1 MSLLDSLNIGSQPG
15 QVPWWQ
21 VLAMNLPKVAGAA
34 LSAAGPGT
42 GGGMLGAGLTGI
54 GDVIG
59 GLSQAGAQHQSN
71 QRLGALLGKS
81 LPPPQ
86 AATEAGKEGIDI
98 GQYFDLF
105 KKMQPD
111 PKELVEAV
119 SPSGQNMFVPRAAGP
134 LPQGAQFGDLY
145 KQDKQQNFEIDR
157 TKYVQ
162 SSEDARAQANRALHE
177 QQHQEDLV
185 QRARLTGDE
194 IGAANARAAAGRAQ
208 QTALKLL
215 EIANRPKPQ
224 SELDKYLGKPAAEGF
239 NLIDPTTNQQLGPEA
254 GAITNQQAFEL
265 NKQGKVALVPKGKQ
279 TADWATANE
288 ALQGIEQIRQAGA
301 AILPKAGPPSIGRLS
316 EEYQYHWKGSPE
328 AAAYRQSLANLLK
341 ATKTLVGTRMNQKDL
356 AVAMDTAE
364 NAGTQEQLNAALDSL
379 KPQLENV
386 RASQYKFGQ
395 PGGGK
400 VSNAIAAPA
409 APLTPDLQKL
419 LDKHRK

>member
-1 MSLLDSLNIGSQPG
+1 
-15 QVPWWQ
+15 
-21 VLAMNLPKVAGAA
+21 
-34 LSAAGPGT
+34 
-42 GGGMLGAGLTGI
+42 MLGAGLSGI
-54 GDVIG
+54 GDTIG
-59 GLSQAGAQHQSN
+59 ALSQRGQNQQAAMRMADLVHPQADYNTMSAALAQGYNAGQDPHSIVSKVGAQMADADAGKLPNIQTFLSKGLQSGEDVN
-71 QRLGALLGKS
+71 SLLGLTKV
-81 LPPPQ
+81 L
-86 AATEAGKEGIDI
+86 
-98 GQYFDLF
+98 Y
-105 KKMQPD
+105 PD
-111 PKELVEAV
+111 QKLIEAV
-119 SPSGQNMFVPRAAGP
+119 GPNGQNMFVPQVAGP
-134 LPQGAQFGDLY
+134 LPQGVQFGDLY